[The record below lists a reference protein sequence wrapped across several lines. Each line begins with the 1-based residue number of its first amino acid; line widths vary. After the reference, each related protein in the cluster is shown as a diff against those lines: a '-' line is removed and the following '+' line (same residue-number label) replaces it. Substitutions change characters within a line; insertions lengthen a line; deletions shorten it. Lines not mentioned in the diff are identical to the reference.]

1 VTDNLLKILWEAVHE
16 KKAIDPV
23 VLDLNGVSGVTD
35 YFLIC
40 SGNSTV
46 QVRSIADNIS
56 DKLKE
61 MALPLVTKEGYADG
75 RWILLDFGSIVVHI
89 MYQTER
95 EFYSLEKLWHD
106 AKIVTDL
113 S

>member
-1 VTDNLLKILWEAVHE
+1 MLKILWEAVKE

-23 VLDLNGVSGVTD
+23 ILDLNGVSGVTD

-46 QVRSIADNIS
+46 QVRAIADNIS

-61 MALPLVTKEGYADG
+61 KNLPAIVKEGYADG
-75 RWILLDFGSIVVHI
+75 RWILMDFGNIVVHI

-95 EFYSLEKLWHD
+95 EFYALEKLWHD
-106 AKIVTDL
+106 ARALTDL
-113 S
+113 T